1 MDMGVVQVWY
11 SPTVGFVSVPAD
23 KVKWIDP
30 APTQVERA
38 VNLLVNAYYEIIPDA
53 ARFEALRKRQMHHD
67 NLVVNTA
74 GFATANH
81 VANIKHFE
89 NILLTE
95 MFCSIIDYNDWLE
108 REPKQ
113 VFTRRFEVP
122 LDGVLFIDKVRERF
136 IFEMSQ
142 RGYKVE
148 VVRRPYKG
156 KKQPTKAEYE
166 IVWALK

>member
-1 MDMGVVQVWY
+1 MGVTEIWY
-11 SPTVGFVSVPAD
+11 SPELGVLNMTPD
-23 KVKWIDP
+23 YH
-30 APTQVERA
+30 VERA
-38 VNLLVNAYYEIIPDA
+38 VSLLVNAYYEIIPDA

-67 NLVVNTA
+67 AALTNGA
-74 GFATANH
+74 GFATASH
-81 VANIKHFE
+81 TANIKHFE

-95 MFCSIIDYNDWLE
+95 MFCSIIDYNHWLD
-108 REPKQ
+108 REPNL
-113 VFTRRFEVP
+113 VVTRRFEVP
-122 LDGVLFIDKVRERF
+122 LEGSKFIDRVRERF

-156 KKQPTKAEYE
+156 KKQPTKTEYE